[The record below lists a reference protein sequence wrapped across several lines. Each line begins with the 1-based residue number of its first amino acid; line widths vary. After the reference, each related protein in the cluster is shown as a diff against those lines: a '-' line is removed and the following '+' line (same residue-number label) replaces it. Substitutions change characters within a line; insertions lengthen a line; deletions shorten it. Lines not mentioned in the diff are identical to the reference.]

1 VFSNI
6 VSEQCSVF
14 YIPNPLCNRTTDT
27 IMMATLLRISGEIL
41 EHIKA
46 EDWVTIEEFIEQ
58 MGFAETKVMKILD
71 FLSEF
76 EFIEFDSDKKK
87 IRITDLGK
95 RLLELPEI

>member
-1 VFSNI
+1 
-6 VSEQCSVF
+6 
-14 YIPNPLCNRTTDT
+14 
-27 IMMATLLRISGEIL
+27 MMETLLRVSGEIL

-46 EDWVTIEEFIEQ
+46 EDWVTIEKVIEQ
-58 MGFAETKVMKILD
+58 MGFTETKVAKLLD

>member
-1 VFSNI
+1 
-6 VSEQCSVF
+6 
-14 YIPNPLCNRTTDT
+14 
-27 IMMATLLRISGEIL
+27 MMATLLRISGEIL
-41 EHIKA
+41 EQIKA

-58 MGFAETKVMKILD
+58 IGFAETKVMKILD

>member
-1 VFSNI
+1 
-6 VSEQCSVF
+6 
-14 YIPNPLCNRTTDT
+14 
-27 IMMATLLRISGEIL
+27 MMATLLRVSGEIL
-41 EHIKA
+41 EYINA
-46 EDWVTIEEFIEQ
+46 EDWITIEKVIEQ
-58 MGFAETKVMKILD
+58 MGFTETKVAKLLD